1 MHTTPQTPLGALFD
15 FGGTLCREE
24 DFDLEAGAASIVAL
38 AETTNG
44 LTAEALAELLRNMME
59 DLLPRREASQ
69 LELPTTTALRLVYEP
84 NGLTFRNT
92 QEELEL
98 TFWRAATTF
107 TPEPGI
113 EDLLAQLTS
122 RGVPIGVVSNTM
134 FSSKAIRWELEQH
147 KLAHFFQFIMT
158 SAEYVVRK
166 PHPMIFRAAAAR
178 LGVPPE
184 RIWFLGDLPAYDVA
198 GAQSVG
204 MTSIWYNR
212 RSEHSGADTA
222 THTVSSWGELVS
234 NLPAKRE

>member
-69 LELPTTTALRLVYEP
+69 LELPTSTALRLVYEP

-92 QEELEL
+92 QKELEL
-98 TFWRAATTF
+98 TFWKAATTF

-147 KLAHFFQFIMT
+147 GLAHFFQFIMT

-166 PHPMIFRAAAAR
+166 PHPMIEAAPASRSKSSSRLRRHAVSGRQLGPRSRGGVSPGTSRDSEWADRAVPCEADPCPHAGPASAA
-178 LGVPPE
+178 
-184 RIWFLGDLPAYDVA
+184 
-198 GAQSVG
+198 
-204 MTSIWYNR
+204 
-212 RSEHSGADTA
+212 
-222 THTVSSWGELVS
+222 
-234 NLPAKRE
+234 